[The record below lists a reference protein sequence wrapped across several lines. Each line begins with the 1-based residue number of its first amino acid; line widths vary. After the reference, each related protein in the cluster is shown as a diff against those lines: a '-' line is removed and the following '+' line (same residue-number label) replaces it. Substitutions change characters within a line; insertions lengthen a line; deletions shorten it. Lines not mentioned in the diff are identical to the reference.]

1 MIGNVNGI
9 FNMILCDTNIFIN
22 AFNNRKDTIEKMN
35 KIGFENIAIS
45 TITAMEL
52 FRGMRNKKQLD
63 NKYA

>member
-1 MIGNVNGI
+1 
-9 FNMILCDTNIFIN
+9 MILCDTNIFIN